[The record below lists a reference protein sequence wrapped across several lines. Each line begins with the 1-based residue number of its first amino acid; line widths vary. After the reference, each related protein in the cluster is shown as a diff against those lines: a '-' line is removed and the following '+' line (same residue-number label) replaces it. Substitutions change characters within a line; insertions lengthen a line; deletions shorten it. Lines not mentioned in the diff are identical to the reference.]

1 MPAIYAHDRFGE
13 EVVKTLPPSF
23 AQLYEKYT
31 EAFRLGFQGPD
42 ILFYHQPFKKNA
54 IRTRSTQLHITSA
67 GGKFF
72 REQATILLQ
81 NAGYSEDKPYS
92 VDEVLQANGARAAY
106 IAGFLCHFS
115 LDVACH
121 PYIDGHSDEI
131 FPHGKVE
138 SEFDKFVRRQKGVHL
153 HGYNVAKDAIKPT
166 GGCAETVAA
175 VLSVPE
181 ENIRTVKQVRQMADK
196 YGATVEAELGV
207 VGGNEG
213 DGAAHEILCTNPDD
227 AKLFCDE
234 TGVDALAVAIGN
246 AHGNYPVL
254 PNLRFDV
261 LDDINKM
268 VETPLVLHGGTGI
281 TDEMFQQA
289 IMLGV
294 RKVNIATASF
304 DHLAKYAQD
313 YCTAKEKAN
322 YFELSS
328 KMVEGVYT
336 NVKRHIKVFSFM
348 D

>member
-1 MPAIYAHDRFGE
+1 MALVPMKKLLENAEKNNIAVGAFSVGNMEMVMGAVWAAE
-13 EVVKTLPPSF
+13 ELNTPIILQI
-23 AQLYEKYT
+23 AEC
-31 EAFRLGFQGPD
+31 RLKNSPLELMGPMM
-42 ILFYHQPFKKNA
+42 ISAAKNA
-54 IRTRSTQLHITSA
+54 
-67 GGKFF
+67 K
-72 REQATILLQ
+72 
-81 NAGYSEDKPYS
+81 
-92 VDEVLQANGARAAY
+92 VD
-106 IAGFLCHFS
+106 IA
-115 LDVACH
+115 
-121 PYIDGHSDEI
+121 
-131 FPHGKVE
+131 
-138 SEFDKFVRRQKGVHL
+138 VHL
-153 HGYNVAKDAIKPT
+153 DHGLRI
-166 GGCAETVAA
+166 ETVQKA
-175 VLSVPE
+175 LEMGFTSVMFDGSALPLE
-181 ENIRTVKQVRQMADK
+181 ENIKAVKQVRQMADQ

-268 VETPLVLHGGTGI
+268 VDTPLVLHGGTGI

-304 DHLAKYAQD
+304 DNLAKYALD
-313 YCTAKEKAN
+313 YCKPLEKAN
-322 YFELSS
+322 YFELSRQES
-328 KMVEGVYT
+328 IGVYE

-348 D
+348 E

>member
-1 MPAIYAHDRFGE
+1 MALVPMKKLLENAEKNNIAVGAFSVGNMEMVMGAVAAAE
-13 EVVKTLPPSF
+13 ELNTPIILQIAECRLKNSPLELMGPMMISDAKNAKVDIAVHLDHGLRIETVEKALKMGFTSVMFDGSTLP
-23 AQLYEKYT
+23 L
-31 EAFRLGFQGPD
+31 
-42 ILFYHQPFKKNA
+42 
-54 IRTRSTQLHITSA
+54 
-67 GGKFF
+67 
-72 REQATILLQ
+72 
-81 NAGYSEDKPYS
+81 ED
-92 VDEVLQANGARAAY
+92 N
-106 IAGFLCHFS
+106 
-115 LDVACH
+115 
-121 PYIDGHSDEI
+121 
-131 FPHGKVE
+131 
-138 SEFDKFVRRQKGVHL
+138 
-153 HGYNVAKDAIKPT
+153 IK
-166 GGCAETVAA
+166 A
-175 VLSVPE
+175 
-181 ENIRTVKQVRQMADK
+181 VKQVREMADQ

-254 PNLRFDV
+254 PSLRFDV
-261 LDDINKM
+261 LDDINKL

-313 YCTAKEKAN
+313 YCATKEKAN

-348 D
+348 ER

>member
-1 MPAIYAHDRFGE
+1 MALVPMKKLLDNAEKNNIAVGAFSVGNMEMVMGAVAAAEELNMPIILQIAECRLKNSPLELMGPMMISAAKNSKVEIAVHLDHGLKIETVEKALKMGFTSVMFDGS
-13 EVVKTLPPSF
+13 TLP
-23 AQLYEKYT
+23 L
-31 EAFRLGFQGPD
+31 
-42 ILFYHQPFKKNA
+42 
-54 IRTRSTQLHITSA
+54 
-67 GGKFF
+67 
-72 REQATILLQ
+72 
-81 NAGYSEDKPYS
+81 
-92 VDEVLQANGARAAY
+92 
-106 IAGFLCHFS
+106 
-115 LDVACH
+115 
-121 PYIDGHSDEI
+121 
-131 FPHGKVE
+131 
-138 SEFDKFVRRQKGVHL
+138 
-153 HGYNVAKDAIKPT
+153 
-166 GGCAETVAA
+166 
-175 VLSVPE
+175 E
-181 ENIRTVKQVRQMADK
+181 ENIKTVKKVREMADE

>member
-1 MPAIYAHDRFGE
+1 M
-13 EVVKTLPPSF
+13 KTLLEN
-23 AQLYEKYT
+23 AEKSNT
-31 EAFRLGFQGPD
+31 AVGAFSVGNMEMVMGAVWAAEELNTPIILQIAECRLKNSPLELMGPMM
-42 ILFYHQPFKKNA
+42 ISAAKNA
-54 IRTRSTQLHITSA
+54 
-67 GGKFF
+67 K
-72 REQATILLQ
+72 
-81 NAGYSEDKPYS
+81 
-92 VDEVLQANGARAAY
+92 VD
-106 IAGFLCHFS
+106 IA
-115 LDVACH
+115 
-121 PYIDGHSDEI
+121 
-131 FPHGKVE
+131 
-138 SEFDKFVRRQKGVHL
+138 VHL
-153 HGYNVAKDAIKPT
+153 DHGLKI
-166 GGCAETVAA
+166 ETVQKA
-175 VLSVPE
+175 LEMGFTSVMFDGSTLPLE
-181 ENIRTVKQVRQMADK
+181 ENIKAVKQVREMADK

-234 TGVDALAVAIGN
+234 TRVDALAVAIGN

-304 DHLAKYAQD
+304 DNLAKYALD
-313 YCTAKEKAN
+313 YCKPIEKAN
-322 YFELSS
+322 YFELSRQ
-328 KMVEGVYT
+328 EALGVYE

-348 D
+348 ER